1 MLFLSGRVSPQ
12 PPSLVLPR
20 CQAVELDLRLLSSLA
35 WYINIMLIII
45 IIIIITIIIAIIII
59 IKIIAQEGTSQT
71 YHLVRPDHLRTSI
84 EASMPRSHK
93 YVILIST
100 SIMMRITMALCD
112 YHLNDDDSDDNLLKV
127 HPGDLLNPT
136 AVDEG
141 HRPEVCG

>member
-12 PPSLVLPR
+12 PPCLVLPR

-35 WYINIMLIII
+35 WYINIMLT
-45 IIIIITIIIAIIII
+45 IITIIIAIIII

-100 SIMMRITMALCD
+100 LIVMTITMALCD

>member
-35 WYINIMLIII
+35 WYINIMLTIII
-45 IIIIITIIIAIIII
+45 IILIIIAIIIII

-100 SIMMRITMALCD
+100 FLDR
-112 YHLNDDDSDDNLLKV
+112 DDDCDGSLRL
-127 HPGDLLNPT
+127 PP
-136 AVDEG
+136 
-141 HRPEVCG
+141 

>member
-35 WYINIMLIII
+35 WYINIMLTIITIIIVIII
-45 IIIIITIIIAIIII
+45 IIIIIII

-100 SIMMRITMALCD
+100 LVVMTITMALCD
-112 YHLNDDDSDDNLLKV
+112 
-127 HPGDLLNPT
+127 
-136 AVDEG
+136 
-141 HRPEVCG
+141 

>member
-35 WYINIMLIII
+35 WYINIMLTIIIITIII
-45 IIIIITIIIAIIII
+45 IIIII
-59 IKIIAQEGTSQT
+59 KIITQEGTSQT

-100 SIMMRITMALCD
+100 LVVMTITMALCD
-112 YHLNDDDSDDNLLKV
+112 YHLDDDDSDDNLLKV

-141 HRPEVCG
+141 HRPEVRG

>member
-35 WYINIMLIII
+35 WYIDIMLTIVTIII
-45 IIIIITIIIAIIII
+45 ISTIIIAIIII
-59 IKIIAQEGTSQT
+59 IIIIIIAQEGTSQT

-100 SIMMRITMALCD
+100 LVVMTITMALCD
-112 YHLNDDDSDDNLLKV
+112 
-127 HPGDLLNPT
+127 
-136 AVDEG
+136 
-141 HRPEVCG
+141 